1 MKIDANG
8 NDNSKLSVRSNIPPI
23 PENIFPE
30 SFPFAECFNIDS
42 TKSPTSDN
50 RAKSTDSIAA
60 LQK

>member
-30 SFPFAECFNIDS
+30 SFSFAERFNIDS
-42 TKSPTSDN
+42 TRSPMSDN
-50 RAKSTDSIAA
+50 TAKSTDSIAA